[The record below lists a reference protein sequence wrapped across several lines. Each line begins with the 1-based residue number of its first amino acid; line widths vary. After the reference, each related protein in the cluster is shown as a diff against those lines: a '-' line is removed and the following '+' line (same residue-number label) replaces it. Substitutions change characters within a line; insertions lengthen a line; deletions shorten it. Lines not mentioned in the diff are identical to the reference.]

1 MPGENDGMEEALEGG
16 LSMTLTAAGRVG
28 EQIAVRMQNDLARAK
43 ARDEEYA
50 AEAAQR
56 LHVQRL
62 AARAQLAPVSDGA
75 WWDHAGPKEIAQ
87 AYTTAT
93 AWRDLDPEAGQAAE
107 HIRDQVRER
116 FGVDIDRPADR
127 DVFEARA
134 RESHAEIEVMD
145 DHQTPPWDRLTEE
158 QRMAA
163 IDNEERNGLS
173 SPSWSADLLEA
184 QLLMNMA
191 ERIDRQAEE
200 ERAAAIAERDPAE
213 SELDEVHAASDET
226 RAQATSEEGR
236 DLYDT
241 AERREVLAQGLM
253 DRGIEPDVVA
263 TRVRADV
270 SQARPATEAAH
281 APTERAPKARK
292 ARAGRWPQRQ
302 NQGVDR

>member
-16 LSMTLTAAGRVG
+16 VNMTLTAAGRVG
-28 EQIAVRMQNDLARAK
+28 EQIAVRMQNELARAK
-43 ARDEEYA
+43 ARDEKYA

-62 AARAQLAPVSDGA
+62 AARAQLAPVSDSA
-75 WWDHAGPKEIAQ
+75 WWDRAGAKEIAQ

-93 AWRDLDPEAGQAAE
+93 AWRDLDPEAARAAE
-107 HIRDQVRER
+107 HIRDEVRER
-116 FGVDIDRPADR
+116 YGVEIDLPADR

-134 RESHAEIEVMD
+134 RERHARLEVID
-145 DHQTPPWDRLTEE
+145 DHQSPPWDRLTEE
-158 QRMAA
+158 QQRAA
-163 IDNEERNGLS
+163 IEREERGGLS
-173 SPSWSADLLEA
+173 SPDWSADLLEA
-184 QLLMNMA
+184 KLLMDMA

-200 ERAAAIAERDPAE
+200 ERAAAAAERDPFK

-226 RAQATSEEGR
+226 RAQVTREDGH

-241 AERREVLAQGLM
+241 VERREAFAQDLM
-253 DRGIEPDVVA
+253 DLDIEPDVVA

-281 APTERAPKARK
+281 APIGRTPKARR
-292 ARAGRWPQRQ
+292 ARAGLSTQRQ
-302 NQGVDR
+302 NQGLDK